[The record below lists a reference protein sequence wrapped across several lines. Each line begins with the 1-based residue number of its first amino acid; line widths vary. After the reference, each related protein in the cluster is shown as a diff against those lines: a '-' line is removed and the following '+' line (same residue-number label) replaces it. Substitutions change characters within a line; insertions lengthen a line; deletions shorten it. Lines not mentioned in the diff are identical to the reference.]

1 MKKVKRSA
9 KKKGVKVNK
18 GILGAI
24 GAATLGIVAGATAVF
39 LSKEE
44 NRDKV
49 KKVVGTGV
57 RKGKV
62 ELAKAQ
68 KEAKK
73 LGVKGKKALQS
84 AKRKF
89 K

>member
-9 KKKGVKVNK
+9 KKKSVKVNK

-24 GAATLGIVAGATAVF
+24 GAATLGIIAGAAAVF

-49 KKVVGTGV
+49 KNAVGTGV
-57 RKGKV
+57 RKGKA
-62 ELAKAQ
+62 EIAKAQ
-68 KEAKK
+68 KEVKK
-73 LGVKGKKALQS
+73 LGVKGKKAIKS
-84 AKRKF
+84 ARKKF
-89 K
+89 E